1 MSAVKGV
8 NFLVV
13 T

>member
-1 MSAVKGV
+1 MEKAF